1 MRGDRFRISVG
12 GPSIEPKW
20 AALRR
25 AVRAVFDRHDRA
37 HARWYTYVENAD
49 GERTAREWPD
59 GDVARQAY
67 AGVQSSPGELY
78 IALFDAADPTWPD
91 PIAHWYRAPADQ
103 VAVSGDHDA
112 AWHINREANDLFWA
126 RTHYKEGKPL
136 DMNDPTDRVMIPLWL
151 AAHAD
156 VVAAWKPSASST
168 AVSGLRSDIV
178 GAPGE
183 PRESRGRIG
192 PKQAAIYGQ
201 TNGRFWNE
209 THYKLGLN
217 LNPRDP
223 EDARWIPTW
232 QRIYHEVL
240 AEVYAGLRTHTDPP
254 WMNYSASAAAAREAG
269 SVEPRESRGSVE
281 PRDSRGGPSIPDRW
295 HPGQTIDAP
304 VSGFEPL
311 MLYGLIAW
319 GLGLYNSFQ
328 ISDLKDELRKI
339 GRPTDHLVGIAPTI
353 QSAEA
358 INHAADVLFWTETK
372 YKPNTRLNPR
382 DPDDRLMIP
391 KWIAARARVLASS
404 PDVVLATIAAADHA
418 HAQQRLRAV
427 NMVSS
432 RRDQAQS
439 PEVFGLPEAD
449 PFYVY
454 IEDVD
459 GGFVSTFPDLA
470 QAATEYTRIANSN
483 PIYVALFNAHDHQ
496 WPNPV
501 NEFFGSRAAGSPAAE
516 RRPVAMSNPT
526 GIISGHRGY
535 QAPRGGGHWRA
546 PFRDRLA
553 YLAPVA
559 YPAAAGAGIQFRFD
573 GDALVASICVDGRCY
588 EGRYDIG
595 EILSRRGVDSFEQP
609 VDPQT
614 AQDAAQEVA
623 AAGDVVVGFLL
634 DDHVDQIVGGWWDD
648 ISKAVHGA
656 ERAITGTVASTL
668 KTLKGPITQA
678 AQMAIPALA
687 SVIPGGSMIA
697 PMATKLVGELMTA
710 ATGSGP
716 AKAQAQQAV
725 AQVRQA
731 AHAGDAAAKKALS
744 LAQRA
749 VAKSSTTYH
758 AAQTAA
764 NAASGNPDAQ
774 QQIQELQ
781 GAASSGDQAAN
792 ALLALI
798 QKLSGQVAAASQA
811 PGGQPATPAAYGA
824 AGSPAADP
832 DPGIAAA
839 DSAVDPNDPSAT
851 VAQVSGVAAS
861 GRQAASAVAVAEHL
875 RSHAPAIAVV
885 FQSNGAHVG
894 LPMESLDAADDWM
907 GRLEPG
913 TFTYAAYFDP
923 ADPTW
928 PAPINDRVGAKVVS
942 AGWLAPVL
950 AAAGGFGLG
959 AAGWPFI
966 GPKLT
971 SIWGR
976 GAAAAPASPTV
987 K

>member
-1 MRGDRFRISVG
+1 MRGERFKISVG
-12 GPSIEPKW
+12 GPVPEPKW

-37 HARWYTYVENAD
+37 HARWYTYAEAD

-59 GDVARQAY
+59 GDVARAAY
-67 AGVQSSPGELY
+67 ASAQQAGNGELY
-78 IALFDAADPTWPD
+78 VALFDAADPTWPD
-91 PIAHWYRAPADQ
+91 PIAHWYRAPAAR
-103 VAVSGDHDA
+103 VAV
-112 AWHINREANDLFWA
+112 E
-126 RTHYKEGKPL
+126 
-136 DMNDPTDRVMIPLWL
+136 
-151 AAHAD
+151 
-156 VVAAWKPSASST
+156 
-168 AVSGLRSDIV
+168 GLRMDIV
-178 GAPGE
+178 GAQVGAQL
-183 PRESRGRIG
+183 G

-209 THYKLGLN
+209 THYKPGLN

-223 EDARWIPTW
+223 DDARWIPTW

-254 WMNYSASAAAAREAG
+254 WMDYSASRQDAIDHGVQDPAPTR
-269 SVEPRESRGSVE
+269 VT
-281 PRDSRGGPSIPDRW
+281 IPDRW

-304 VSGFEPL
+304 VSGFDPL
-311 MLYGLIAW
+311 MVYGLMAW
-319 GLGLYNSFQ
+319 GLGLYNLFQ
-328 ISDLKDELRKI
+328 IGDLKERVRRGESGL
-339 GRPTDHLVGIAPTI
+339 PVVGAGLAPTV

-358 INHAADVLFWTETK
+358 INRAADALFWEETK
-372 YKPNTRLNPR
+372 YKRNVRLDPR
-382 DPDDRLMIP
+382 DPADRAMIP
-391 KWIAARARVLASS
+391 KWIAARARVLANPSAALAGLAARE
-404 PDVVLATIAAADHA
+404 VAHVAQHTKAIGMVLGRH
-418 HAQQRLRAV
+418 
-427 NMVSS
+427 
-432 RRDQAQS
+432 
-439 PEVFGLPEAD
+439 EAD
-449 PFYVY
+449 PAFPCYVY

-459 GGFVSTFPDLA
+459 GGFVSAFPDLA

-483 PIYVALFNAHDHQ
+483 PTYVALFNVTDHQ
-496 WPNPV
+496 WPSPM
-501 NEFFGSRAAGSPAAE
+501 NEFYGSRPSSHE
-516 RRPVAMSNPT
+516 RPVAMTNPT

-559 YPAAAGAGIQFRFD
+559 YPAAAGAGIQFQLD
-573 GDALVASICVDGRCY
+573 GDTLIASICVDGRCY
-588 EGRYDIG
+588 EGRYNIQ

-609 VDPQT
+609 VDPEI
-614 AQDAAQEVA
+614 ANVAAQEVA
-623 AAGDVVVGFLL
+623 AAGDCVVGFLL
-634 DDHVDQIVGGWWDD
+634 DDHVDAVVGGWWDD

-697 PMATKLVGELMTA
+697 PMATKLVGDLMTA

-716 AKAQAQQAV
+716 QKAQAQAAV

-731 AHAGDAAAKKALS
+731 ARSGDAAAKKALS
-744 LAQRA
+744 IAQRA

-764 NAASGNPDAQ
+764 NAASGNQDAQ
-774 QQIQELQ
+774 QQISELQ

-811 PGGQPATPAAYGA
+811 PGGQPATPAAAEANGTTGTA
-824 AGSPAADP
+824 

-875 RSHAPAIAVV
+875 RSHAPAVAVV
-885 FQSNGAHVG
+885 FQSNGVHIG

-928 PAPINDRVGAKVVS
+928 PAPINERVGAKVVS

-959 AAGWPFI
+959 AAGWPWL
-966 GPKLT
+966 GGKLT

-976 GAAAAPASPTV
+976 GAVAPAVPTSPTQ